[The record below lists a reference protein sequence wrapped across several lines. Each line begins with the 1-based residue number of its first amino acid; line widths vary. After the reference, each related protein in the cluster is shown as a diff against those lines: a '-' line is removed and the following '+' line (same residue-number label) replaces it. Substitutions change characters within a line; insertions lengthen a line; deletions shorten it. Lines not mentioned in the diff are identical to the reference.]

1 MDLQDRTLRCASCD
15 EEFVWTAGE
24 QAFYA
29 EHQLSHEPRH
39 CRACKARRSAHP
51 VKPPSRPAA
60 AAATEATCSQCG
72 RPTTVPFRPA
82 SGRPVFCRQCY
93 QQRRHS
99 PGR

>member
-1 MDLQDRTLRCASCD
+1 MKLQDRTPRGSSCGGG
-15 EEFVWTAGE
+15 FVWTAGG

-39 CRACKARRSAHP
+39 CRACKARRAARA
-51 VKPPSRPAA
+51 VQKPAKPATS
-60 AAATEATCSQCG
+60 ATEAVCSQCG

-82 SGRPVFCRQCY
+82 SGRPVFCRQCF
-93 QQRRHS
+93 QHRRAV

>member
-1 MDLQDRTLRCASCD
+1 MTLQDRTLRCASCGQD
-15 EEFVWTAGE
+15 FVWAAGE

-39 CRACKARRSAHP
+39 CRACKARRSARP
-51 VKPPSRPAA
+51 VQRAA
-60 AAATEATCSQCG
+60 APAPTATEATCSQCG

-93 QQRRHS
+93 QHRRHS
-99 PGR
+99 SGR